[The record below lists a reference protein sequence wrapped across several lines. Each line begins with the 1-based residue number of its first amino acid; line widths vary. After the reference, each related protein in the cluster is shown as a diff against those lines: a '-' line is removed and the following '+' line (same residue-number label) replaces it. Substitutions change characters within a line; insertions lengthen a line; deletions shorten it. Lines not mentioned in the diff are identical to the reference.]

1 MSETTNT
8 SGTHDE
14 PVSAESVA
22 AESGAAASEG
32 GTSGRSSGR
41 GKKWYVIHTYS
52 GHENKVKANLEKAIQ
67 YNNLQD
73 RFGEILV
80 ATEDFAVVKD
90 RKKTIT
96 RRKTF
101 PSYVLVEVEL
111 SEETRAVVTNIPGVT
126 HFVGDEKSPMPLS
139 EAEINR
145 IRGKVA
151 VDRPKVTTEVPFKVG
166 ESIKVI
172 DGPFS
177 DFVGQV
183 DEIHPDRGKVR
194 VMVSIFGRATPVELD
209 FMQVTVV

>member
-1 MSETTNT
+1 MGLVRTHAVPRVPPGRHPGAPGTFEGRRPEVNEMS
-8 SGTHDE
+8 
-14 PVSAESVA
+14 
-22 AESGAAASEG
+22 
-32 GTSGRSSGR
+32 
-41 GKKWYVIHTYS
+41 KKWYVIHTYA

-67 YNNLQD
+67 YAQLQD

-80 ATEDFAVVKD
+80 ATEDFAVMKD

-96 RRKTF
+96 QRKTF
-101 PSYVLVEVEL
+101 PSYVLVEMEF
-111 SEETRAVVTNIPGVT
+111 SNEARALVVGVPGVT
-126 HFVGDEKSPMPLS
+126 HFVGGEKSPAPLS

-145 IRGKVA
+145 IRGQGT
-151 VDRPKVTTEVPFKVG
+151 VDKTRVTTEVPFKVG

-183 DEIHPDRGKVR
+183 DEINLERGKVR

-209 FMQVTVV
+209 FVQVEAI

>member
-1 MSETTNT
+1 MSDAT
-8 SGTHDE
+8 SSSE
-14 PVSAESVA
+14 I
-22 AESGAAASEG
+22 ESGKVTAATGTPEG
-32 GTSGRSSGR
+32 AEGVEGTGAPSSPLSGR
-41 GKKWYVIHTYS
+41 KKWYVIHTYS

-67 YNNLQD
+67 YAQLQD

-111 SEETRAVVTNIPGVT
+111 NEETRAVVTNIPGVT
-126 HFVGDEKSPMPLS
+126 HFVGDEKHPMPLS

-145 IRGKVA
+145 IRGKVT

-209 FMQVTVV
+209 FLQVTAV

>member
-1 MSETTNT
+1 M
-8 SGTHDE
+8 
-14 PVSAESVA
+14 P
-22 AESGAAASEG
+22 
-32 GTSGRSSGR
+32 
-41 GKKWYVIHTYS
+41 KKWYVIHTYA

-67 YNNLQD
+67 YAKLQD

-80 ATEDFAVVKD
+80 ATEDFAVMKD

-111 SEETRAVVTNIPGVT
+111 DNETRALVTGVPGVT
-126 HFVGDEKSPMPLS
+126 HFVGDEKNPMPLS
-139 EAEINR
+139 EAEIAR
-145 IRGKVA
+145 IRGEGP
-151 VDRPKVTTEVPFKVG
+151 VDKGKITTEVPFKVG

-183 DEIHPDRGKVR
+183 DEINLERGKVR
-194 VMVSIFGRATPVELD
+194 VMVSIFGRPTPVELD
-209 FMQVTVV
+209 FVQVEAI